1 MKRLPTYRFHR
12 ASNQAIC
19 CILGRTYY
27 LGEFDSKES
36 RDKFNRLVAEY
47 LTNPS
52 FGIEKGRQSIA
63 ESVVAFLKHAKS
75 YYGEGSEFEKYSR
88 ALAPMV
94 ELYSDLNIRDFGIQ
108 EFKAIR
114 EQWVR
119 KKHAREYV
127 NKQAKRIIAFVK
139 WLVGEGMLE
148 PTVHQALRCVSPLK
162 KGRCDCPES
171 EKVRPVTDAT
181 IQKTLPHLS
190 GILSDMVRLQSLI
203 GCRPGELVKLK
214 PAMVDTSNAVWVI
227 RLDDHKNSWR
237 GHDRRIYVGPKAQ
250 AILKPYLDRPKDAF
264 CFSPAESM
272 EQRLQARASNR
283 ITAMSCGNRR
293 GSNRVSSP
301 KKKPGQSYSTITY
314 CKAIHYACRKARIP
328 LWSPNQLRHKVA
340 TELREREGVESAS
353 VILGHAHLP
362 TTEIYAE
369 ASTKKALEVALRH
382 G

>member
-27 LGEFDSKES
+27 LGEFESKES
-36 RDKFNRLVAEY
+36 RDKFNKLVAEY

-214 PAMVDTSNAVWVI
+214 PAMVDASNAVWVI

-264 CFSPAESM
+264 CFSPAEST

-283 ITAMSCGNRR
+283 ITTMSCGNRR

-314 CKAIHYACRKARIP
+314 CKAIHYACRKAGIP

-369 ASTKKALEVALRH
+369 ASTKKALEVALKH

>member
-94 ELYSDLNIRDFGIQ
+94 ELYSDLNIRDFGIP

-148 PTVHQALRCVSPLK
+148 PTVHQALRCVQPLK
-162 KGRCDCPES
+162 KGRCNCPES
-171 EKVRPVTDAT
+171 EPVRPVDEAT
-181 IQKTLPHLS
+181 IEKTIPHLS
-190 GILSDMVRLQSLI
+190 PVVADMVRLQSLI

-214 PAMVDTSNAVWVI
+214 PAMVDTSGSVWVI
-227 RLDDHKNSWR
+227 TIEEHKNSWR
-237 GHDRRIYVGPKAQ
+237 GHLRKIYVGPKAQ

>member
-114 EQWVR
+114 EQWIR

-148 PTVHQALRCVSPLK
+148 PTVHQALRCVQPLK

-171 EKVRPVTDAT
+171 EKVRPVDEAT
-181 IQKTLPHLS
+181 IEKTIPHLS
-190 GILSDMVRLQSLI
+190 PVVADMVRLQSLI

-214 PAMVDTSNAVWVI
+214 PAMVDTSGSVWVI
-227 RLDDHKNSWR
+227 TIEEHKNSWR
-237 GHDRRIYVGPKAQ
+237 GHLRKIYVGPKAQ

>member
-1 MKRLPTYRFHR
+1 
-12 ASNQAIC
+12 
-19 CILGRTYY
+19 
-27 LGEFDSKES
+27 
-36 RDKFNRLVAEY
+36 VAEY

-148 PTVHQALRCVSPLK
+148 PTVHQALRCVQPLK

-171 EKVRPVTDAT
+171 EKVRPVDEAT
-181 IQKTLPHLS
+181 IEKTIPHLS
-190 GILSDMVRLQSLI
+190 PVVADMVRLQSLI

-214 PAMVDTSNAVWVI
+214 PAMVDTSGSVWVI
-227 RLDDHKNSWR
+227 TIEEHKNSWR
-237 GHDRRIYVGPKAQ
+237 GHLRKIYVGPKAQ